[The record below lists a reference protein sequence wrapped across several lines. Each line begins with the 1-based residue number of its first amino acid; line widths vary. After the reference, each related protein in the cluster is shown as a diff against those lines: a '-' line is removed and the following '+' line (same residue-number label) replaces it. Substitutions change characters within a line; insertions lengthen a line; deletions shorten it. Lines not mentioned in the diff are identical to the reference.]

1 MYKGK
6 VIYRVQITEKNN
18 GCTRT
23 DTIFIKADLN
33 QPSVNAGKDTLLTCL
48 HPAIKLQGVAKPN
61 STSGVISYK
70 WYSENSVI
78 QSGALTAN
86 ALVNKTGLFWLLVED
101 SGNFCQA
108 VDIVQVGDG
117 FNKPKVNLNL
127 ADGLTLSC
135 KKDAIRLDATPT
147 VIAYNFLLRF
157 LWNEKVCGKLRSIP
171 DLAAICVSQ
180 PGTYDFKV
188 SHFVTCC

>member
-1 MYKGK
+1 
-6 VIYRVQITEKNN
+6 VQITEKNN

-33 QPSVNAGKDTLLTCL
+33 QPSVNAGNDTLLTCL
-48 HPAIKLQGVAKPN
+48 YPSIKLQGVAKPN
-61 STSGVISYK
+61 STSGAISYK
-70 WYSENSVI
+70 WYSENSAI

-86 ALVNKTGLFWLLVED
+86 ASVDKTGLFWLLVQD

-117 FNKPKVNLNL
+117 FRKPKVNLNL

-135 KKDAIRLDATPT
+135 NKDTIRLDATPS
-147 VIAYNFLLRF
+147 VSAYNFPLRF
-157 LWNEKVCGKLRSIP
+157 LWKEKVGGKISSVP
-171 DLAAICVSQ
+171 DKAAVSVTKT
-180 PGTYDFKV
+180 GTYEVKV
-188 SHFVTCC
+188 TDLVTGCESLNLDLNS